1 MQHAGASTGKGVG
14 ESATCASEKWQHAL
28 DDQLQGLQCGVNL
41 QDGDLHSA
49 HGSKAS
55 SVALCRTACKRHA
68 HCQAFTFITAAS
80 AKQRCWLKER
90 GYVREASGGT
100 VSWERA
106 SEERFGDVDA
116 KLSNASR
123 PRSSQGVCRPTLAD
137 MAAVTRPFAAA
148 SDAVAVCV
156 RGQWGSD
163 ISRASLH
170 LTAPRLREHVLE
182 PLGAY
187 TFAVLESQ
195 DASIAANDEA
205 TRECERLL
213 GRRASSCIVQV
224 PKCLYLAKASAFFDS
239 SQYNATTQR
248 LFGDSGAKRAVRAMA
263 LQRYSCLEL
272 IKARRTTYRAYAS
285 IRADL
290 VFFSPL
296 PQPLVQQIWKLTPR
310 DAIVPTGDDWGGLSC
325 SDQQTPNCT
334 LNDNLLFGGWQAF
347 RAEALQWQ
355 ILRDDH
361 AYFST
366 ERWNPER
373 LHGYALQQ
381 YGQVNLTRVPIAY
394 CKATATGACRYFG
407 QLATSMTL
415 EPDLLDR
422 HPEAAAR
429 LCQSAPGPCSRRVTA
444 ANSSSSTFGRMFQTA
459 ADRQRDR
466 FWCNLIREVAN
477 AHVCSSW
484 GGNVR
489 LAHRL

>member
-1 MQHAGASTGKGVG
+1 MQHAGEST
-14 ESATCASEKWQHAL
+14 TCASEKWQHTL
-28 DDQLQGLQCGVNL
+28 DYQVQGLHCGVNL
-41 QDGDLHSA
+41 QDGDIGA
-49 HGSKAS
+49 RGSEAS
-55 SVALCRTACKRHA
+55 SVALCRDACKRYA
-68 HCQAFTFITAAS
+68 HCQAFTFITAAG
-80 AKQRCWLKER
+80 AKRRCWLKKR
-90 GYVREASGGT
+90 GYVRKTSAGI
-100 VSWERA
+100 SWERT

-116 KLSNASR
+116 KLLNASR
-123 PRSSQGVCRPTLAD
+123 PRSSRGVCRPTLAD

-163 ISRASLH
+163 VSRASLH

-182 PLGAY
+182 HLGAY
-187 TFAVLESQ
+187 TFAVLESSQ

-213 GRRASSCIVQV
+213 GRRASICIVQV
-224 PKCLYLAKASAFFDS
+224 PRCLYLANATAFFDS

-248 LFGDSGAKRAVRAMA
+248 LFGDQGAKRAVRAMA

-272 IKARRTTYRAYAS
+272 IKAQRTTYRAYAS

-296 PQPLVQQIWKLTPR
+296 PPPLVQQIWQLTPR
-310 DAIVPTGDDWGGLSC
+310 DAIVPTGDDWGFC
-325 SDQQTPNCT
+325 SDQTPNCT
-334 LNDNLLFGGWQAF
+334 LNDNFLFGGWQAF

-355 ILRDDH
+355 VLRDDH
-361 AYFST
+361 AYFSA

-381 YGQVNLTRVPIAY
+381 YGHVNLIRVPIAY

-415 EPDLLDR
+415 VPDLLNR

-429 LCQSAPGPCSRRVTA
+429 LCESAPGPCSRRVMA
-444 ANSSSSTFGRMFQTA
+444 AKSSSSAYRRMFQTA

-466 FWCNLIREVAN
+466 YWCNLIREVA
-477 AHVCSSW
+477 AALVCSSW